1 MQPHGVPPHLWPLRP
16 EPPYLPASRLLSAS
30 VSWVTGIQSTVY
42 LAGYRRW
49 RAVALSGKAA
59 SAGALVAASTDIAAL
74 CLCPVY
80 SGKHRADEGAADL
93 VRQHDELPGCAGR
106 GDRAAGRARQL
117 ADDRGDLPAG
127 AAAGDHDGGRGHG
140 PDLPA
145 EAAARKLSQRVE
157 RMSGL
162 SLHQYASH
170 RRRRDDNQ

>member
-1 MQPHGVPPHLWPLRP
+1 LSWSVVLCNRTVFLPHLWPLRP

-80 SGKHRADEGAADL
+80 SGKHRADEG
-93 VRQHDELPGCAGR
+93 VRGCR
-106 GDRAAGRARQL
+106 GD
-117 ADDRGDLPAG
+117 AG
-127 AAAGDHDGGRGHG
+127 ASGRVGETRTQVAPETTQVRALLENVDLDGAVVTA
-140 PDLPA
+140 DA
-145 EAAARKLSQRVE
+145 VNA
-157 RMSGL
+157 
-162 SLHQYASH
+162 
-170 RRRRDDNQ
+170 